1 MKHVTHGKTL
11 AGKAFNV
18 ALAVALAFGLTPPV
32 RAFGSDGVTAAEPA
46 AGEQATTRDVSPSDE
61 AQAVP
66 EPTVAGALSATETEA
81 VRDESSEVSATDA
94 VEGEQTDM
102 GGPYT
107 ARATGVDNLNY
118 ALPSEVSTT
127 FTNGRA
133 RLTVK
138 ANDKA
143 ITYGEEPASDGVTY
157 SGFVAGDDESSLGGT
172 LAFSYDY
179 EQYGDVGSYAIT
191 PSGLTSDNYD
201 IVFET
206 GLLTV
211 NPKQVVV
218 QWGEVVRFTYNGQ
231 PQAPTATVNSADL
244 VNGDTCEVTISGA
257 EKDIGGY
264 HATASGLTNK
274 NYVLWVTQERD
285 FSIGQKE
292 IGLSWADTELPYTG
306 SPQKPTATATG
317 LVEGDVCEVTV
328 TGEQTE
334 VGGPYTAMA
343 SRLSNLN
350 YRLPSAATQ
359 DFRIVPADK
368 GGLDEAIKKAE
379 EALNPTGGDDPAGMD
394 DPDVSRAVS
403 KLRAAVD
410 KAKETSSKENPTK
423 GEVDEAEAAVME
435 AQAELERAVDD
446 KVRADEATGEMND
459 LPAPDKVTAD
469 DRDAIEAARAA
480 YDALTDVQKAKVSP
494 DALKRLE
501 AAEAA
506 VKDAKIVYAV
516 VRGEG
521 GSWTKGGS
529 DGLEFAFKRNVN
541 DERTIDTFSGLRV
554 DGVEVPKDGY
564 TAVAGFVVI
573 TLSPAYL
580 ETLSAGDHELTATFA
595 DGDDVAVGF
604 KVLEAPASGEAGVD
618 GGTGTDDGS
627 AGASAKAAP
636 SKAATPKTGDV
647 APLALSMSCAALGLV
662 ALVASRRRERGS
674 VRDKRNR

>member
-18 ALAVALAFGLTPPV
+18 AFAVALAIGLTPSV
-32 RAFGSDGVTAAEPA
+32 RAFGSDGVTATGPA
-46 AGEQATTRDVSPSDE
+46 AGEQATARDASPSDE
-61 AQAVP
+61 AQEVP
-66 EPTVAGALSATETEA
+66 EPAAVGAFSATETEP

-172 LAFSYDY
+172 LDFSYDY

-206 GLLTV
+206 GTLTV
-211 NPKQVVV
+211 SPKRVSV

-274 NYVLWVTQERD
+274 NYVLWGTQERD
-285 FSIGQKE
+285 FSIGQRE
-292 IGLSWADTELPYTG
+292 VGLSWAGAELPYTG

-317 LVEGDVCEVTV
+317 LVEGDTCEVTV

-368 GGLDEAIKKAE
+368 GGLNAAIKK
-379 EALNPTGGDDPAGMD
+379 
-394 DPDVSRAVS
+394 RAVS

-446 KVRADEATGEMND
+446 KVRADEATGEMNG

-506 VKDAKIVYAV
+506 VKDAKIVYTV

-554 DGVEVPKDGY
+554 DGVEVPRDGY
-564 TAVAGFVVI
+564 TAVAGSVVV

-604 KVLEAPASGEAGVD
+604 KVLEAPASGVAGSD
-618 GGTGTDDGS
+618 GGLDS
-627 AGASAKAAP
+627 ASPKAP
-636 SKAATPKTGDV
+636 TTRAATPKTGDV
-647 APLALSMSCAALGLV
+647 TPLALPMSCAALGFV
-662 ALVASRRRERGS
+662 ALVASRRRDRGS